1 MTRRNRTTWLMLPL
15 IAAIILAG
23 GCHKPELPAQP
34 PRLVET
40 AAKADNTGAAITK
53 DAEEATKNI
62 DGAAVGVN
70 EVAGVVTT
78 QAETLRQATPIAE
91 PVAKVLDAQ
100 VNVLQAQVT
109 PRLHAAKEAVAG
121 ISKNAT
127 VVTQVI
133 VPELQKAD
141 AAAQALAKD
150 RDAWQA
156 KAAAAEKRVEEEQ
169 AKADGAVRAILKWLI
184 VAGVGVLA
192 VGVFLAL
199 KVDMKAG
206 IAVGAGALLLI
217 GAATLVHQYLEWI
230 AVGAAVLIA
239 AAIAGI
245 AWMLWRSRQAFFQTG
260 NLVEAIKQNMDPESL
275 KAVFGDGAVP
285 GLVHQIVDDA
295 QSALYKLGVKMGVI
309 KTKEPDVSATA
320 EAQAAA
326 LAVPG
331 KDGVNVG
338 SSSNRPTIVP
348 PAQEPAALSG

>member
-1 MTRRNRTTWLMLPL
+1 MTRRNWRIYLMPPL
-15 IAAIILAG
+15 VAAIVLVG
-23 GCHKPELPAQP
+23 GCHKPALPAQP
-34 PRLVET
+34 LRLVET
-40 AAKADNTGAAITK
+40 AAKANDTGAAITK
-53 DAEEATKNI
+53 EADEAARNI

-78 QAETLRQATPIAE
+78 QAETLRQATPAAE
-91 PVAKVLDAQ
+91 PVAKVLDTQ

-109 PRLHAAKEAVAG
+109 PKLHAAKEAVAG

-156 KAAAAEKRVEEEQ
+156 KAAAAEKRIAAER
-169 AKADGAVRAILKWLI
+169 AKADGAVRAVLKWLI

-206 IAVGAGALLLI
+206 LAVAAGALLLV

-230 AVGAAVLIA
+230 AIGAAILIA
-239 AAIAGI
+239 AAIGGI

-275 KAVFGDGAVP
+275 KTVFGDGAVP
-285 GLVHQIVDDA
+285 GMVHQIVDDA
-295 QSALYKLGVKMGVI
+295 QSALYKLGVETGLI
-309 KTKEPDVSATA
+309 KTKKADS
-320 EAQAAA
+320 AAA
-326 LAVPG
+326 VTA
-331 KDGVNVG
+331 
-338 SSSNRPTIVP
+338 
-348 PAQEPAALSG
+348 PAAPVPTASAAAPSG